1 MEQPTV
7 DVTGEEVAA
16 LGARLLTDAERLA
29 ETMTRRIQGAVPLY
43 ATGIVPTGTLRA
55 ASLANVSYIFGNIGR
70 VPAEA
75 PPQTRDFGRARARA
89 GMPLAAVMAAYRT
102 GARYLWECLA
112 GTAAAVGA
120 SAEVITRAASD
131 MWLILDTYTQDMADG
146 HREETT
152 AQAVAKQQQQSAL
165 VQAVLDGD
173 LTDTSLWEAADVLQ
187 FPGRGSYVVIAAAVA
202 APGRAALPDI
212 RQRLTAA
219 GLVSAWTVSHASQTG
234 IAATTADTLDTET
247 VVEVLRDASVGHVG
261 LSDPYRDLTGSGHA
275 LRQARTAL
283 RACTERRRITAFGR
297 HPLDVTTAAAAEVTA
312 DLAAVT
318 LAGLDGLPAH
328 DRTVLLETFAAW
340 FHNRGSATAA
350 AAHLHVHPNTVR
362 YRLRRL
368 EQHLGRSVDDPRH
381 VAELSLA
388 IRP

>member
-1 MEQPTV
+1 
-7 DVTGEEVAA
+7 
-16 LGARLLTDAERLA
+16 
-29 ETMTRRIQGAVPLY
+29 
-43 ATGIVPTGTLRA
+43 
-55 ASLANVSYIFGNIGR
+55 
-70 VPAEA
+70 
-75 PPQTRDFGRARARA
+75 
-89 GMPLAAVMAAYRT
+89 
-102 GARYLWECLA
+102 
-112 GTAAAVGA
+112 
-120 SAEVITRAASD
+120 
-131 MWLILDTYTQDMADG
+131 
-146 HREETT
+146 
-152 AQAVAKQQQQSAL
+152 
-165 VQAVLDGD
+165 
-173 LTDTSLWEAADVLQ
+173 
-187 FPGRGSYVVIAAAVA
+187 VA